1 MNYSDFF
8 LTLISFCIGYFL
20 YLLTIP
26 KLKKF
31 LLDKPNTRS
40 SHVVPTPRGGGII
53 FVTLGVIGSIKYNF
67 ILPMVCFPLSI
78 VGFIDD
84 RYSISR
90 IMRYFIQIFTV
101 IFLINSSELKIFTNS
116 LFWDIVFQLILIIA
130 LTAIIN
136 FVNFMDG
143 IDGLVA
149 ISMVLYILIFSFVV
163 SPGLLPL
170 LGALISFLL
179 FNWSPAKVFMGDVGS
194 TFLGA
199 IFAGM
204 LLEFP
209 SWHDS
214 LAFLLIAFPLFADAF
229 ICVCR
234 RFLAKENIFKPH
246 KKHLY
251 QRLVSSKKLTHSI
264 VALLYLSLSVFCY
277 LSLILGGLNFL
288 LISCVIVAIIGVLLD
303 RKFADPFYL

>member
-116 LFWDIVFQLILIIA
+116 LFWDIFFQLILIIA

-264 VALLYLSLSVFCY
+264 VALLYLSLSIFCY

>member
-1 MNYSDFF
+1 MTYSDFF
-8 LTLISFCIGYFL
+8 STLISFFIGYFL
-20 YLLTIP
+20 YLLIIP
-26 KLKKF
+26 KLSKF
-31 LLDKPNTRS
+31 FLDKPNTRS

-53 FVTLGVIGSIKYNF
+53 FVILGLIGSIKFNF
-67 ILPMVCFPLSI
+67 ILPIVCFPLSI

-90 IMRYFIQIFTV
+90 LLRYLIQIFTV

-116 LFWDIVFQLILIIA
+116 LFWDIVIQIILVIA

-136 FVNFMDG
+136 FINFMDG

-149 ISMVLYILIFSFVV
+149 ISMVLYLLIFSLVV

-251 QRLVSSKKLTHSI
+251 QRLVSSKKLTHSK
-264 VALLYLSLSVFCY
+264 VALLYLCSSIFCY
-277 LSLILGGLNFL
+277 FSLILGGLNFL
-288 LISCVIVAIIGVLLD
+288 LISCITIAIIGIFLD
-303 RKFADPFYL
+303 KKMADPFYL